1 MQDGFSTLA
10 TASATLL
17 GLVLVAV
24 VFAYRSTFTRLDR
37 IADFK
42 DLARWIWTSGFSCF
56 LYFGICLLVSFRM
69 MEKETSKPA
78 LVIILAFFSVVLI
91 VTHVFETRFLHK
103 MARYDP
109 PQFRGI
115 VIAQDLLVTFVLVF
129 FEVYI
134 WYAVAHGSAAV
145 FQLELYTALS
155 YTLIEPGSGRVQ
167 FQPQSRCLML
177 SNSSADISPAAY
189 LSCAITSGVSGTGF
203 PGTISV
209 R

>member
-109 PQFRGI
+109 PHFRGI

-155 YTLIEPGSGRVQ
+155 YTLFFASFRSVALVIFSFR
-167 FQPQSRCLML
+167 
-177 SNSSADISPAAY
+177 
-189 LSCAITSGVSGTGF
+189 AITILETEKGDGE
-203 PGTISV
+203 PA
-209 R
+209 